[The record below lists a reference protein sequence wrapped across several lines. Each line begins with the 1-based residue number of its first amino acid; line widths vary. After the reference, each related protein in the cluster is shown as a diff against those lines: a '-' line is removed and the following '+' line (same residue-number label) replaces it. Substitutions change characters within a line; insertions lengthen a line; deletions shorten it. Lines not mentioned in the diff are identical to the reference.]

1 MGNKAAYLIAHG
13 GSFYGTTVKGIGVT
27 KTWKIY
33 WATENMLPSGAD
45 YKDLGVTLSAACRNL
60 IGKSGTG
67 VTSAD
72 CTQVA
77 KAVKATQM
85 SQDPRWGSPASVDYC
100 PTSDPTRTSLHHE
113 GFEKGTAWVASP
125 GGSTSKATTT
135 TGPGSSRRRP

>member
-13 GSFYGTTVKGIGVT
+13 ATFYGTTVKGIGVT

-45 YKDLGVTLSAACRNL
+45 YQDLGVTLSAACRNL

-85 SQDPRWGSPASVDYC
+85 SQDPRRGSPVSVGYC
-100 PTSDPTRTSLHHE
+100 PTDRPDPHARCTTR
-113 GFEKGTAWVASP
+113 ASRRAP
-125 GGSTSKATTT
+125 R
-135 TGPGSSRRRP
+135 GSSIPAARRAR